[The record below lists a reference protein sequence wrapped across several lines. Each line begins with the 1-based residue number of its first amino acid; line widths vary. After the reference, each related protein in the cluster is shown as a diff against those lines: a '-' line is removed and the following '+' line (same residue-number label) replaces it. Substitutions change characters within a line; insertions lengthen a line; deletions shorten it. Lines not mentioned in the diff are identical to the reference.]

1 MSYQDWVKKIIA
13 VIRLFLFNQGERVP
27 FFLKQEDVQAINGTY
42 NCE

>member
-1 MSYQDWVKKIIA
+1 MSYQDWVEKIIA
-13 VIRLFLFNQGERVP
+13 VIRLFFIQSKWKGP